1 MEETVNSLITGGAGF
16 IGSHL
21 AEELLRRGEEVW
33 VIDDLSTG
41 RYENVAH
48 LVGNPKFHLQIDT
61 IMDQEVMEELID
73 RCDLVYHLAAAVGV
87 RLIVDK
93 PVETMETNIL
103 GTEVVLKLANRKKKK
118 VIVSSTSEIYGKSD
132 NIPFKEDDDRIL
144 GSTTMRRWCYS
155 CSKAIDEFL
164 ALAYHQEKKSPVVIA
179 RMFNT
184 VGPRQ
189 TGQYGMVVP
198 RFVQSALLCHPIQ
211 VYGDG
216 EQTRCFT
223 YVDDVVEA
231 LVGLAHCPQAVGEI
245 FNVGSEE
252 EISINELA
260 KMVKRLTK
268 SKSPIEHLPYDK
280 AYEKGFEDMRRRVPD
295 LTKIRSL
302 IGFRPKVNLEEMLL
316 KIIDYFKR

>member
-1 MEETVNSLITGGAGF
+1 MEEALNSLITGGAGF

-21 AEELLRRGEEVW
+21 EEELLRRGEEVW

-103 GTEVVLKLANRKKKK
+103 GTEVVLKLANRDKKK

-132 NIPFKEDDDRIL
+132 NVPFKEDDDRIL

>member
-1 MEETVNSLITGGAGF
+1 VNSLITGGAGF

-198 RFVQSALLCHPIQ
+198 RFVQSALLGHPIQ
-211 VYGDG
+211 VYGEG

-223 YVDDVVEA
+223 YVNDVVEA
-231 LVGLAHCPQAVGEI
+231 LIGLAHCPQAVGEI

-268 SKSPIEHLPYDK
+268 SKSPIEHLPYEK

>member
-1 MEETVNSLITGGAGF
+1 MNYLITGGAGF

-48 LVGNPKFHLQIDT
+48 LAGNPKFHLQIDT

-103 GTEVVLKLANRKKKK
+103 GAEIVLKLANREKKK

-132 NIPFKEDDDRIL
+132 NVPFKEDDDRIL

-198 RFVQSALLCHPIQ
+198 RFVQSALLGHPIQ

-223 YVDDVVEA
+223 YVNDVVEA
-231 LVGLAHCPQAVGEI
+231 LIGLAHCPQAEGEI

-268 SKSPIEHLPYDK
+268 SKSPIEHLPYEK

-316 KIIDYFKR
+316 KIIDCFKR

>member
-1 MEETVNSLITGGAGF
+1 MKSLITGGAGF

-21 AEELLRRGEEVW
+21 AEELIRRGEEVW
-33 VIDDLSTG
+33 VIDNLSTG

-48 LVGNPKFHLQIDT
+48 LVGNPRFRLRIDT
-61 IMDQEVMEELID
+61 ILDQEVMEELID

-103 GTEVVLKLANRKKKK
+103 GAEIVLKLANREKKK
-118 VIVSSTSEIYGKSD
+118 VIVSSSSEIYGKSD

-198 RFVQSALLCHPIQ
+198 RFVQSALLGHPIQ

-223 YVDDVVEA
+223 YVNDVVEA
-231 LVGLAHCPQAVGEI
+231 LIGLAHSPQAVGEI

-260 KMVKRLTK
+260 RMVKKLTK
-268 SKSPIEHLPYDK
+268 SSSSIEHLPYEK
-280 AYEKGFEDMRRRVPD
+280 AYEKGFEDMRRRAPD
-295 LTKIRSL
+295 LSKLRTL
-302 IGFRPKVNLEEMLL
+302 IGFSPRVSLEETLL
-316 KIIDYFKR
+316 KIIDYFKQ

>member
-1 MEETVNSLITGGAGF
+1 VNSLITGGAGF

-21 AEELLRRGEEVW
+21 AEELLRWGEEVW

-41 RYENVAH
+41 RYENVTH
-48 LVGNPKFHLQIDT
+48 LVGNPKFHLQLDT
-61 IMDQEVMEELID
+61 IMNQEIMEELID

-103 GTEVVLKLANRKKKK
+103 GAEIVLKLANREKKK
-118 VIVSSTSEIYGKSD
+118 VIISSTSEIYGKSD
-132 NIPFKEDDDRIL
+132 KVPFKEDDDRIL

-198 RFVQSALLCHPIQ
+198 RFVQSALLGHPIQ

-223 YVDDVVEA
+223 YVNDVVEA
-231 LVGLAHCPQAVGEI
+231 LIGLAHCPQAVGEI

-268 SKSPIEHLPYDK
+268 SKSPIEHLPYEK

>member
-1 MEETVNSLITGGAGF
+1 VNSLITGGAGF

-21 AEELLRRGEEVW
+21 AEELLRRGEGVW

-48 LVGNPKFHLQIDT
+48 LAGNPKFHLQIDT
-61 IMDQEVMEELID
+61 IMDQGVMEGLID

-103 GTEVVLKLANRKKKK
+103 GAEIVLKLANREKKK
-118 VIVSSTSEIYGKSD
+118 VIVSSSSEIYGKSD
-132 NIPFKEDDDRIL
+132 NVPFKEDDDRIL

-198 RFVQSALLCHPIQ
+198 RFVQSALLGHPIQ

-231 LVGLAHCPQAVGEI
+231 LIGLAHSPQAEGEI

-268 SKSPIEHLPYDK
+268 SRSPIEHLPYEK

>member
-1 MEETVNSLITGGAGF
+1 MNSLITGGAGF

-61 IMDQEVMEELID
+61 IMDQKVMEELIN
-73 RCDLVYHLAAAVGV
+73 RCNLVYHLAAAVGV

-103 GTEVVLKLANRKKKK
+103 GAEIVLKLANQEKKK

-132 NIPFKEDDDRIL
+132 NVPFKEDDDRIL

-198 RFVQSALLCHPIQ
+198 RFVQSALLGHPIQ

-223 YVDDVVEA
+223 YVSDIVEA
-231 LVGLAHCPQAVGEI
+231 LIGLAHSPQAEGEI

-268 SKSPIEHLPYDK
+268 SKSTIEHLPYEK

-295 LTKIRSL
+295 LTKIRNL
-302 IGFRPKVNLEEMLL
+302 IGFHPKVNLEEMLL

>member
-1 MEETVNSLITGGAGF
+1 VNSLITGGAGF

-41 RYENVAH
+41 RYENVAN

-103 GTEVVLKLANRKKKK
+103 GTEVVLKLANRDKKK
-118 VIVSSTSEIYGKSD
+118 VIISSTSEIYGKSD
-132 NIPFKEDDDRIL
+132 NVPFKEDDDRIL

-198 RFVQSALLCHPIQ
+198 RFVQSALLGHPIQ

>member
-1 MEETVNSLITGGAGF
+1 
-16 IGSHL
+16 
-21 AEELLRRGEEVW
+21 
-33 VIDDLSTG
+33 
-41 RYENVAH
+41 
-48 LVGNPKFHLQIDT
+48 
-61 IMDQEVMEELID
+61 
-73 RCDLVYHLAAAVGV
+73 
-87 RLIVDK
+87 
-93 PVETMETNIL
+93 
-103 GTEVVLKLANRKKKK
+103 LANRDKKK

-132 NIPFKEDDDRIL
+132 NVPFKEDDDRIL

>member
-103 GTEVVLKLANRKKKK
+103 GAEIVLKLANREKKK

-132 NIPFKEDDDRIL
+132 NIPFKEGDDRIL

-198 RFVQSALLCHPIQ
+198 RFVQSALLGHPIQ

>member
-1 MEETVNSLITGGAGF
+1 VKSLITGGAGF

-21 AEELLRRGEEVW
+21 AEELIRRGEEVW
-33 VIDDLSTG
+33 VIDNLSTG

-48 LVGNPKFHLQIDT
+48 LVGNPRFRLRIDT
-61 IMDQEVMEELID
+61 ILDQEVMEELID

-103 GTEVVLKLANRKKKK
+103 GAEIVLKLANREKKK
-118 VIVSSTSEIYGKSD
+118 VIVSSSSEIYGKSD
-132 NIPFKEDDDRIL
+132 DVPFKEDDDRIL

-198 RFVQSALLCHPIQ
+198 RFVQSALLGHPIQ

-223 YVDDVVEA
+223 YVNDVVEA
-231 LVGLAHCPQAVGEI
+231 LIGLAHFPQAVGGI

-268 SKSPIEHLPYDK
+268 SRSPIEHLPYEK

-295 LTKIRSL
+295 LTKIRSM

>member
-1 MEETVNSLITGGAGF
+1 MNSLITGGAGF

-21 AEELLRRGEEVW
+21 AEELTRRGEEVW

-48 LVGNPKFHLQIDT
+48 LVGNPRFRLRIDT
-61 IMDQEVMEELID
+61 ILDQEVMEELID

-103 GTEVVLKLANRKKKK
+103 GAEIVLKLANREKKK
-118 VIVSSTSEIYGKSD
+118 VIVSSSSEIYGKSD
-132 NIPFKEDDDRIL
+132 NVPFKEDDDRIL

-198 RFVQSALLCHPIQ
+198 RFVQSALLGHPIQ

-223 YVDDVVEA
+223 YVNDVVEA
-231 LVGLAHCPQAVGEI
+231 LVGLAHCSQAVGGI

-260 KMVKRLTK
+260 KMVKKLTK
-268 SKSPIEHLPYDK
+268 SRSPIEHLPYEK